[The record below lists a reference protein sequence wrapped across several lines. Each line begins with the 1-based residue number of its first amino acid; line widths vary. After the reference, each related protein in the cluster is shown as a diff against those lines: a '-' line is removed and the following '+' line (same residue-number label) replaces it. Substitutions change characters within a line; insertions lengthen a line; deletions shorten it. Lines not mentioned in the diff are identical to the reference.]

1 MIFGVALVRRGCV
14 TSGLRRRQS
23 RCTGNA
29 GAGGSIWDTAGGCA
43 RPSHHH
49 TITPGLQRGLQL
61 FRKGMF
67 SGHAL
72 TSCLQSVTAHQSV
85 KFAESA
91 SVQKDS
97 EGSFFPSGWL
107 FAALVAARCRP
118 HTVRSSLRRL
128 AIGRHIASL
137 LALISC
143 VALLAAVRH
152 STQKRKRG
160 LSATTKCLRATCA
173 TAWANSGA
181 RARTLLRWPT
191 PARRQANRLGG
202 SRSQHAPERRHA
214 PALSLPPHPAV
225 GPLTLLPLPS
235 LPSLAPGRGSVM
247 PDLQHRVDAMGH
259 SR

>member
-1 MIFGVALVRRGCV
+1 MIFGVALARRGRV
-14 TSGLRRRQS
+14 TRGLRRRQS

-43 RPSHHH
+43 GLSHHH
-49 TITPGLQRGLQL
+49 TITPGLQKGLQL

-72 TSCLQSVTAHQSV
+72 TSCNCSSVRQV
-85 KFAESA
+85 CGIGERP
-91 SVQKDS
+91 
-97 EGSFFPSGWL
+97 EGLRRLFFPSAWL
-107 FAALVAARCRP
+107 FAALVAARWRP

-202 SRSQHAPERRHA
+202 SRSQHAPDVMNLLF
-214 PALSLPPHPAV
+214 LSARTHHC
-225 GPLTLLPLPS
+225 PLTLLPLPS
-235 LPSLAPGRGSVM
+235 LHSLAQTS
-247 PDLQHRVDAMGH
+247 QQ
-259 SR
+259 